1 MNQVQLTGRLVRDPN
16 KTETQSGMT
25 IAKFTV
31 ACDRMPDKNGDR
43 KADFISCIAFG
54 KTGDTLMKYWKK
66 GKPIAVEGRIQTG
79 SYQKQDGTTVY
90 TTDILVNR
98 IEFVPADKQQTS
110 EEYPDPRR
118 VNAEIDGIQR
128 AGKAARQESFDD
140 FEALD
145 EEVPF

>member
-25 IAKFTV
+25 ITKFTV
-31 ACDRMPDKNGDR
+31 ASDRMPDKNGDR
-43 KADFISCIAFG
+43 KSDFISCIAFG
-54 KTGDTLMKYWKK
+54 KTGDTVARYFHK
-66 GKPIAVEGRIQTG
+66 GKPIGVIGRIQTG
-79 SYQKQDGTTVY
+79 SYEGKDGKTVY
-90 TTDILVNR
+90 TTDVVCDR
-98 IEFVPADKQQTS
+98 IEFLPQDKTQQS
-110 EEYPDPRR
+110 DDPDPRR

-140 FEALD
+140 FDALD